1 MSSSVQPEQR
11 RPRSVPI
18 LVAAAVVGVA
28 ATVAVV
34 VIVVSEIVDA
44 VNGNWNFDPIG
55 LMETIILVA
64 IPIQLWRYRDKY
76 L

>member
-1 MSSSVQPEQR
+1 MSSSVQPERR
-11 RPRSVPI
+11 RPRSLPI
-18 LVAAAVVGVA
+18 LIAAAAVGVA
-28 ATVAVV
+28 ASVAAV

-44 VNGNWNFDPIG
+44 VNGNWNFDPVG
-55 LMETIILVA
+55 LVETIILVA

>member
-1 MSSSVQPEQR
+1 VQPEQR
-11 RPRSVPI
+11 RPRSLPI
-18 LVAAAVVGVA
+18 LIAAAVVGVA
-28 ATVAVV
+28 ATVAAV

-44 VNGNWNFDPIG
+44 VNENWSFDPIG
-55 LMETIILVA
+55 LAEIIILVA